1 MINLGLSRPLK
12 TQISKYIFNTHTTKG
27 LIKDMGAFL
36 GDLKLSLRED
46 VTASSFVSIAS
57 LNYVLLAVLK
67 EKTED
72 IMTKSVTMQKSKMK
86 TQEIK
91 LKEKLRSYLV
101 KEFTYIATKPDD
113 DYVKQYGE
121 PNEDP

>member
-1 MINLGLSRPLK
+1 M
-12 TQISKYIFNTHTTKG
+12 
-27 LIKDMGAFL
+27 FL

-113 DYVKQYGE
+113 DFVKQYGE